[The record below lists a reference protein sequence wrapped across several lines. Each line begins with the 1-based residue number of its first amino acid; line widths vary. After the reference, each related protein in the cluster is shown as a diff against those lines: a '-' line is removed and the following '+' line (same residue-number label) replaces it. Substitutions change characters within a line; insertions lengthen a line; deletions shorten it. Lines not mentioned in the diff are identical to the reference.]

1 MFAGSRVFSV
11 TDRVQISG
19 HNPKTS
25 MGKLKE
31 WLNESS
37 GAAAIQAD
45 EQRAAATPA
54 KPFDPRTEVSADA
67 KYVVRNLV
75 LWFLVLPPLLALLV
89 WALSNALK

>member
-1 MFAGSRVFSV
+1 
-11 TDRVQISG
+11 
-19 HNPKTS
+19 

-31 WLNESS
+31 WMNESP

-89 WALSNALK
+89 WALSNSFK